1 MKRGGGGLENFFQKV
16 VRRVKVVE
24 TWGENQN
31 NNGISQTGVEPV
43 GTLTFYTV
51 VTSPDVL
58 PLSCRRLV
66 GAKPIN

>member
-1 MKRGGGGLENFFQKV
+1 MERFFQKV
-16 VRRVKVVE
+16 VRKKPGVRFRITMEYLKQELNPE
-24 TWGENQN
+24 TH
-31 NNGISQTGVEPV
+31 V
-43 GTLTFYTV
+43 TFYTV